1 MSERRGGGARVGLG
15 RGAGSVART
24 VGERPRARGAAE
36 SRERRRDC
44 SRAVILIG
52 VYLNPS
58 LASR

>member
-15 RGAGSVART
+15 RGAGSVARA